1 MATKATSPPIMLT
14 RCSTFWPNANVCC
27 HTGCHFV
34 CRLDLISFSVHSR
47 SPAVS
52 SVVLV
57 LPAAPAWD
65 SREDLLSFVATRS
78 LPASRM
84 PVSLQTQRR
93 SVHLKFGR
101 PEHAV
106 FYSNGLLFWGTSF

>member
-14 RCSTFWPNANVCC
+14 RCSSFSPNANVCC

-34 CRLDLISFSVHSR
+34 CRPDLILFSVHTG
-47 SPAVS
+47 SPALS

-65 SREDLLSFVATRS
+65 SREDLLSFVATKS
-78 LPASRM
+78 LAASRM
-84 PVSLQTQRR
+84 PVSLWTQRR
-93 SVHLKFGR
+93 SVHLKFGW

-106 FYSNGLLFWGTSF
+106 FYSNGLLFWGP